1 MMTITYDVVADADTL
16 YPTDIVRTAPSRLQ
30 GGGRSQRRSG
40 MGGVRE
46 VHSSSNV
53 YWISGLAGGQTWKS
67 FSDNPAKAFRSQSLS
82 TLITIF

>member
-16 YPTDIVRTAPSRLQ
+16 YPTDIVRTAPSRLL
-30 GGGRSQRRSG
+30 GEAEASVGAERE
-40 MGGVRE
+40 GVRE